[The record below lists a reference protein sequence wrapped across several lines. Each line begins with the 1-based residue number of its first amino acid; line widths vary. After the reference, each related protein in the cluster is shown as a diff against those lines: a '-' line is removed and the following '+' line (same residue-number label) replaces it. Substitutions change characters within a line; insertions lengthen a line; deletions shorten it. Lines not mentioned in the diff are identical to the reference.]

1 MVKPFISP
9 TIAQASQLGVSRFED
24 TDPIELWP
32 NRSTEEVEIVIQAV
46 YRQVLGNAYV
56 MESERLTVP
65 ESQLKQGQISVREFV
80 SQVAKSELY
89 RSRFFDNCPRYR
101 AIELNF
107 KHLLGRAPESY
118 EEMATHSE
126 ILDRGGFEAEID
138 SYIDSDE
145 YQDAFGDNI
154 VPYYRGYKT
163 QTGKRMV
170 GFTHLFQLL
179 RGASSSDKR
188 TVQGNYSRLSRAIL
202 ADTPSAVVPPSSVS
216 SYGGMTDVNK
226 LLAEVLKPK
235 PAPQPTYQDNL
246 TRSQTYQS
254 LQRQFEEQAKLIA
267 TLQEQVAELR
277 SVGAIGQFQLNKWQS
292 TSSTAQGGSTPS
304 PTGVSQGMI
313 SSNSGQPESFDA
325 LQRQVEQQ
333 DKAIAAL
340 RQQIAELRSLAAIG
354 EAQLNK
360 WRSRSFSR

>member
-1 MVKPFISP
+1 MVKPFVSP
-9 TIAQASQLGVSRFED
+9 VITQSSKLGVSLFED
-24 TDPIELWP
+24 IDPVELWS
-32 NRSTEEVEIVIQAV
+32 NRSTEEIEIVIRAV

-65 ESQLKQGQISVREFV
+65 ESQLKQGKISVREFV

-118 EEMATHSE
+118 EEMAAHSA
-126 ILDRGGFEAEID
+126 ILDRGGFDAEID

-154 VPYYRGYKT
+154 VPYYLGYKT
-163 QTGKRMV
+163 QTGKKMV

-188 TVQGNYSRLSRAIL
+188 TVQGNYSRLSRAIIT
-202 ADTPSAVVPPSSVS
+202 DTPSSVVPPSSVS

-235 PAPQPTYQDNL
+235 PSSQPTYQDYL
-246 TRSQTYQS
+246 TQSQAYQS
-254 LQRQFEEQAKLIA
+254 LQRQFEEQTKLIA
-267 TLQEQVAELR
+267 TLQQRVAELR
-277 SVGAIGQFQLNKWQS
+277 SLGAIGQFQLNKWQS
-292 TSSTAQGGSTPS
+292 YSSTAQVGSTPS
-304 PTGVSQGMI
+304 ATEVSQSLYPSHI
-313 SSNSGQPESFDA
+313 RQPEGFDA
-325 LQRQVEQQ
+325 LQRQVEEQ

-340 RQQIAELRSLAAIG
+340 HQQIAELRSIATIG